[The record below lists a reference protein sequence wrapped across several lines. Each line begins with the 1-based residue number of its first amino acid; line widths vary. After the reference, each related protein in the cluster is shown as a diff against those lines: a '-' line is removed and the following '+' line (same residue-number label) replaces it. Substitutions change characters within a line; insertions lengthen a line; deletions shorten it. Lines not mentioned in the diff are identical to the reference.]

1 MKRMIPLISLSCC
14 IALLAFSLSRAIAA
28 DPAKSDFLVVGYL
41 PDYRVEQIDPEITAN
56 LTDLVFFSV
65 KAEPQGKFAS
75 KSIDAPQTKALL
87 KTVREKYHV
96 RTHLC
101 VGGWER
107 SQGFA
112 EIAATEP
119 SRQGFADGLTAYC
132 TANGFDGADID
143 WEHPIDATEA
153 KNYGLLLATIE
164 RTFKPSGLTLTA
176 AMAGWQT
183 LTPEGIAALDG
194 LNLMSYDANGKHS
207 TMELAQSDVKKLRDA
222 GVPANKI
229 RLGVPFYGRSI
240 QQRGQTKTY
249 AELVKA
255 STKPID
261 SDEID
266 GIYFNGPNTIR
277 AKTRYAKEQG
287 LSGVMI
293 WEIGQDAP
301 GNASLLKVIH
311 DEAK

>member
-1 MKRMIPLISLSCC
+1 MNRTIRRTWSFGC
-14 IALLAFSLSRAIAA
+14 IALLTTLSSIAVA
-28 DPAKSDFLVVGYL
+28 AEPTKSDFHVVGYL
-41 PDYRVEQIDPEITAN
+41 PDYRVDHIDPAVAAN

-65 KAEPQGKFAS
+65 RPEPQGHFTS
-75 KSIDAPQTKALL
+75 KTLDSPQTKALF
-87 KTVREKYHV
+87 KTVRETYHV

-112 EIAATEP
+112 EIAATEQ
-119 SRQGFADGLTAYC
+119 SRQTFADGLTAYC
-132 TANGFDGADID
+132 TGNGFDGADID
-143 WEHPIDATEA
+143 WEHPKDVTEA
-153 KNYGLLLATIE
+153 KNYGLLLATIA
-164 RTFKPSGLTLTA
+164 RAFKPGGLKLTA

-194 LNLMSYDANGKHS
+194 VNLMAYDADGKHS
-207 TMELAQSDVKKLRDA
+207 TMELARSDVKKFRDV

-255 STKPID
+255 STQPTD
-261 SDEID
+261 TDEID

-287 LSGVMI
+287 LSGIMI

-311 DEAK
+311 DEVK